1 MKLSFENRKL
11 RITSRHSTP
20 FNKHKILDSRIENL
34 FVPKHFEEK
43 GNEQKNGGKIM
54 FSKFDM
60 IM

>member
-1 MKLSFENRKL
+1 MKLSFQNRKL

-43 GNEQKNGGKIM
+43 RNELKK
-54 FSKFDM
+54 
-60 IM
+60 